1 MSKKDK
7 KKHEGEQVLEEG
19 CCCGSQDECGCGGHG
34 HEGSHHGDCCGGHD
48 HGGCGCEEEVT
59 FERQFYTRDEKI
71 QMLEEY
77 LADLKAEQQGVE
89 EALAL
94 LRKEA

>member
-7 KKHEGEQVLEEG
+7 KKQKDEVCECRDGVCE
-19 CCCGSQDECGCGGHG
+19 CGSEESC
-34 HEGSHHGDCCGGHD
+34 CCGGHD
-48 HGGCGCEEEVT
+48 HHHQSCSCIDGG

-77 LADLKAEQQGVE
+77 LADLKAEQKGVE
-89 EALAL
+89 EALEELHKAG
-94 LRKEA
+94 

>member
-7 KKHEGEQVLEEG
+7 NKHEEQEVEEG
-19 CCCGSQDECGCGGHG
+19 YCCGNQDECGCGGHG
-34 HEGSHHGDCCGGHD
+34 HAGAHHGECCGGHE
-48 HGGCGCEEEVT
+48 HGGCSCEEEVT
-59 FERQFYTRDEKI
+59 FERQFYTREEKI

-89 EALAL
+89 EAIAL
-94 LRKEA
+94 LKKEA